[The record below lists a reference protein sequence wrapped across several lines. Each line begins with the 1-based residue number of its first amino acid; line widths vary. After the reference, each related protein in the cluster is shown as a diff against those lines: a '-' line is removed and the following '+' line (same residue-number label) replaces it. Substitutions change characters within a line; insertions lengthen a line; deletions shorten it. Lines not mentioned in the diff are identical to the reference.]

1 MPVATRASRTT
12 PDDAPEI
19 SGTGSNNKRSTTR
32 SRFEPNNV
40 RPLLLSLHGHW
51 GACGNPRDIAVLKE
65 AKLIGAGSA
74 GHSERQRAAT
84 TDIHEAQIGAV
95 WNAGLIEAYTV
106 GRVPRRIL
114 HAHIDNRSRR
124 YA

>member
-65 AKLIGAGSA
+65 AKLIGAGGA
-74 GHSERQRAAT
+74 GHGEDRKSAAKGM
-84 TDIHEAQIGAV
+84 HEAQIGAV
-95 WNAGLIEAYTV
+95 CNAGLIEAHTV
-106 GRVPRRIL
+106 
-114 HAHIDNRSRR
+114 
-124 YA
+124 